1 MTIENK
7 GKAEGD
13 SNNSNEQLDSP
24 KEIPTVQPGQR
35 INTEGTDE
43 HGNLRQSIPDLVT
56 MENVIRSPKP
66 EEIKTLEQTQ
76 QIVDIRP
83 ALSG

>member
-1 MTIENK
+1 MTVENK

-13 SNNSNEQLDSP
+13 SNNSNEQLESP

-43 HGNLRQSIPDLVT
+43 HGNMRSSIPELVT
-56 MENVIRSPKP
+56 IENVISSPKP
-66 EEIKTLEQTQ
+66 EEIKTLEQTHQ
-76 QIVDIRP
+76 NVDIRP
-83 ALSG
+83 AL